1 MNISDE
7 KLGAFLDR
15 ELPDHEMNAINIAVA
30 NDNTLAARLAALA
43 SADAL
48 LKRHASALD
57 SRPMPDGVL
66 ALLQAEAE
74 AEAEADAD
82 ADADDSALSATAAQ
96 THKDSATTDNVVPM
110 SRWQEKRQSAG
121 QWFNRHVALAAG
133 IALVVGFTGGQFLD
147 DADRDSTGSM
157 MAMTL
162 DSDVSNALDTQVSG
176 EALIID
182 DATRIQSR
190 FSFVDTNA
198 RRCRQF
204 VLQQNGHSSE
214 NIACHT
220 QQGWELIASVVAT
233 GANAGEYQTASGNS
247 MLDSALDAM
256 MTGNALSLDKE
267 NELISRQWQ

>member
-66 ALLQAEAE
+66 TLLQAEADE
-74 AEAEADAD
+74 
-82 ADADDSALSATAAQ
+82 SALSATAAQ

-147 DADRDSTGSM
+147 DADRDATGSM